1 MKLKRTHTIKALLL
15 IYVGFSAAVCIA
27 LPSHLSDAGDD
38 SDAVSITSAPLDL
51 PQDIQQRIE
60 ENLGSGDDTP
70 QTAAWPKPEET
81 LPQATED
88 TDTETETS
96 QEPETLPETDPESET
111 DTTPE
116 TNPEPETDTTPETNP
131 ETEANTPSETDPE
144 PETNATPENT
154 AYISTK
160 HAGASVNLRAAA
172 NSDSKIVANLYDKDE
187 VIVLSTS
194 GKWYEIQAGDATGYI
209 YQDYLVFAD
218 E

>member
-15 IYVGFSAAVCIA
+15 IYLGLSAAVCIA
-27 LPSHLSDAGDD
+27 LPSHLSDAKDD
-38 SDAVSITSAPLDL
+38 SDTVSITSAPLDL

-60 ENLGSGDDTP
+60 EDLGSGDDTS
-70 QTAAWPKPEET
+70 QTAVEPEPEET

-88 TDTETETS
+88 TGTETETS
-96 QEPETLPETDPESET
+96 QEPEMGTLPGTDQEPE
-111 DTTPE
+111 TTPE
-116 TNPEPETDTTPETNP
+116 TTQEPET
-131 ETEANTPSETDPE
+131 A
-144 PETNATPENT
+144 PENT

-172 NSDSKIVANLYDKDE
+172 NSGSKIVANVYDKDE
-187 VIVLSTS
+187 VIVLSIS

>member
-15 IYVGFSAAVCIA
+15 IYLGLSAAVCIA
-27 LPSHLSDAGDD
+27 LPSHLSDVKDD
-38 SDAVSITSAPLDL
+38 SDTVSISSAPLDL

-60 ENLGSGDDTP
+60 EDLGSGNNTP
-70 QTAAWPKPEET
+70 QTAVEPEET
-81 LPQATED
+81 LPQTTEN
-88 TDTETETS
+88 TGAETETS
-96 QEPETLPETDPESET
+96 QEPETGTLPETDQEPET
-111 DTTPE
+111 DTLPE
-116 TNPEPETDTTPETNP
+116 TDREPETDTTPE
-131 ETEANTPSETDPE
+131 ANPE
-144 PETNATPENT
+144 PETTPENT

-187 VIVLSTS
+187 VIVLSIS
-194 GKWYEIQAGDATGYI
+194 GKWYEIQADDATGYI

>member
-1 MKLKRTHTIKALLL
+1 MKLKRTHTIKVLLL
-15 IYVGFSAAVCIA
+15 IYLGLSAAVCIA
-27 LPSHLSDAGDD
+27 LPSHLSDVKDD
-38 SDAVSITSAPLDL
+38 SDTVSISSAPLDL

-60 ENLGSGDDTP
+60 EDLGSGNNTP
-70 QTAAWPKPEET
+70 QTAVEPAET
-81 LPQATED
+81 LPQTTEN
-88 TDTETETS
+88 TGAETETS
-96 QEPETLPETDPESET
+96 QEPETGTLPETDQEPETPPET
-111 DTTPE
+111 DQ
-116 TNPEPETDTTPETNP
+116 EPETDTLPET
-131 ETEANTPSETDPE
+131 DRE
-144 PETNATPENT
+144 PETTPENT

-187 VIVLSTS
+187 VIVLSIS

>member
-96 QEPETLPETDPESET
+96 QEPETLSGTDPESET

-116 TNPEPETDTTPETNP
+116 TNPEA
-131 ETEANTPSETDPE
+131 EANTPSETNPE

-160 HAGASVNLRAAA
+160 HTGASVNLRAAA

>member
-70 QTAAWPKPEET
+70 QTAVWPKPEET
-81 LPQATED
+81 LPQATEN

-96 QEPETLPETDPESET
+96 QEPETLPETNPKSET

-116 TNPEPETDTTPETNP
+116 TNPESETD
-131 ETEANTPSETDPE
+131 TPSETDLE

-154 AYISTK
+154 AHISTK
-160 HAGASVNLRAAA
+160 HAGASVNLRSAA

-194 GKWYEIQAGDATGYI
+194 GKWYEIQAGDTTGYI

>member
-15 IYVGFSAAVCIA
+15 IYLGLSAAVCIA
-27 LPSHLSDAGDD
+27 LPSHLSDVKDD
-38 SDAVSITSAPLDL
+38 SDTVSISSAPLDL

-60 ENLGSGDDTP
+60 EDLGSGDNTP
-70 QTAAWPKPEET
+70 QTAVEPAET
-81 LPQATED
+81 LPQTTEN
-88 TDTETETS
+88 TGAETETS
-96 QEPETLPETDPESET
+96 QEPETGTLPETDQEPETDTLPETDRKPET

-116 TNPEPETDTTPETNP
+116 TNPEPET
-131 ETEANTPSETDPE
+131 
-144 PETNATPENT
+144 TPENT

-187 VIVLSTS
+187 VIVLSIS
-194 GKWYEIQAGDATGYI
+194 GKWYEIQADDATGYI